1 MYNDSTTR
9 RRFSMHFIQIGSL
22 AIMSKWV
29 ILGIGLIAGLLV
41 ARIWSAKTETKAVTK
56 NLFNLLSNSIF
67 IGFLAWKG
75 SLLLLDPKLV
85 IKSPMSLLY
94 FTGGTKGLMIALV
107 ITLLYF
113 LYHLKKRTVQPL
125 LLIRSM
131 LIVSFATVMVY
142 DLLALFW
149 LQEHVFLHFIKSMSA
164 FFLLLLTFYRK
175 GQQKKEVL
183 HVIKKAALIVGL
195 TGLIVWEVNSH
206 LSFANPPEEAKT
218 VELKVGISEGQ
229 LAPDFTLKT
238 VSGEEMKLSAFRG
251 KKVILN
257 FWASWCPPCKAEM
270 PHMQEFYV
278 DNKESNAV
286 LLSVNLTTAE
296 KKSSDVAKFVEE
308 YELTFPVML
317 DERGEIGQIYQAY
330 AIPTSYLIDS
340 KGIVRKKIV
349 GPMDKEM
356 MNELINSVK

>member
-1 MYNDSTTR
+1 
-9 RRFSMHFIQIGSL
+9 MHFIQIGSL
-22 AIMSKWV
+22 AILTKWV
-29 ILGIGLIAGLLV
+29 ILGIGVLAGLLV
-41 ARIWSAKTETKAVTK
+41 VRVWLAKTETKEVTK
-56 NLFNLLSNSIF
+56 SVVNLLSNGIF

-75 SLLLLDPKLV
+75 SLLLLEPKLV

-94 FTGGTKGLMIALV
+94 FSGGTKGLIIAVV
-107 ITLLYF
+107 ITLFYL
-113 LYHLKKRTVQPL
+113 LYHIKKRTVQHAS
-125 LLIRSM
+125 LIRSI
-131 LIVSFATVMVY
+131 LILSFTTVISY

-149 LQEHVFLHFIKSMSA
+149 LQEQIIFHFIRSMSA
-164 FFLLLLTFYRK
+164 FFLLLLTFYYK
-175 GQQKKEVL
+175 GQQKKEVFHL
-183 HVIKKAALIVGL
+183 FKKIALIVGL
-195 TGLIVWEVNSH
+195 TGLIVWTVNSNI
-206 LSFANPPEEAKT
+206 SFAIPKEEEATADDKI
-218 VELKVGISEGQ
+218 GIYEGQ
-229 LAPDFTLKT
+229 MAPDFTLKT
-238 VSGEEMKLSAFRG
+238 ISGEEMSLSAFRG

-270 PHMQEFYV
+270 PHMQEFYLE
-278 DNKESNAV
+278 NKESNAV

-308 YELTFPVML
+308 YELTFPVLL
-317 DERGEIGQIYQAY
+317 DEQGDIGQIYQAY

>member
-1 MYNDSTTR
+1 MQ
-9 RRFSMHFIQIGSL
+9 FIQIGSL

-29 ILGIGLIAGLLV
+29 ILGIGLIVGLLV
-41 ARIWSAKTETKAVTK
+41 VRVWSAKTQSKETTK
-56 NLFNLLSNSIF
+56 NILNLLTNGIF

-75 SLLLLDPKLV
+75 SLLVLEPKLV

-94 FTGGTKGLMIALV
+94 FTGGTKGLVIALV
-107 ITLLYF
+107 ITLLYLLHHF
-113 LYHLKKRTVQPL
+113 KKRTVHTSQL
-125 LLIRSM
+125 TRSI
-131 LIVSFATVMVY
+131 LIVSSVTLMVY
-142 DLLALFW
+142 DLFALF
-149 LQEHVFLHFIKSMSA
+149 LLREHIVLHFIKSMGA
-164 FFLLLLTFYRK
+164 FFLLLLTFYYR
-175 GQQKKEVL
+175 GQQKKEVFHL
-183 HVIKKAALIVGL
+183 FRKVALIVGL
-195 TGLIVWEVNSH
+195 TGLIVWTVNSNI
-206 LSFANPPEEAKT
+206 SFATPANEPKT
-218 VELKVGISEGQ
+218 VEQKVGIYEGQ

-238 VSGEEMKLSAFRG
+238 ISGEELKLSAFRG
-251 KKVILN
+251 KRVILN

-278 DNKESNAV
+278 ENKESNVV

-317 DERGEIGQIYQAY
+317 DEQGDIGQIYQAH

-356 MNELINSVK
+356 MNGLINSVK